1 MTRTPFLTVIATATL
16 IASSGLA
23 AAQSQSSNNPN
34 GNTSSFS
41 GSSSS
46 GANDSG
52 NPDSA
57 PVVCASRRC
66 MDQKAAMAG
75 SHAYVA
81 THVPNKQPRKPRRPI
96 PIKESERC
104 QDRWIQ
110 WPNGLVV
117 NERECFRPL
126 EFIR

>member
-1 MTRTPFLTVIATATL
+1 MIRTSILTVIATATL
-16 IASSGLA
+16 IASAGLA

-46 GANDSG
+46 GTNDSG

-57 PVVCASRRC
+57 PIICASRSC
-66 MDQKAAMAG
+66 MDRQAATSG
-75 SHAYVA
+75 PRTHVV
-81 THVPNKQPRKPRRPI
+81 THVPNREPRKPRKPI
-96 PIKESERC
+96 PIRESERC

-110 WPNGLVV
+110 WPNGLIV

-126 EFIR
+126 EFIH

>member
-1 MTRTPFLTVIATATL
+1 MSRTSFLTVLATAAL
-16 IASSGLA
+16 LASASLA
-23 AAQSQSSNNPN
+23 AAQSQGSNNQSSNNP
-34 GNTSSFS
+34 SA
-41 GSSSS
+41 SSSGPS

-57 PVVCASRRC
+57 PIVCASRSC
-66 MDQKAAMAG
+66 MDRQAAASG
-75 SHAYVA
+75 PYTHVV

-96 PIKESERC
+96 PLKESERC

-110 WPNGLVV
+110 WPNGLIV

>member
-1 MTRTPFLTVIATATL
+1 MIRPVFLSVIASAAL
-16 IASSGLA
+16 IASASLA
-23 AAQSQSSNNPN
+23 SAQTHSSNNQSS
-34 GNTSSFS
+34 NTSSFA

-46 GANDSG
+46 GANDGS

-57 PVVCASRRC
+57 PIICASRSC
-66 MDQKAAMAG
+66 MDQQAATSG
-75 SHAYVA
+75 PVTHVV
-81 THVPNKQPRKPRRPI
+81 THVPNREPRKPRKPI
-96 PIKESERC
+96 PVRESERC

>member
-1 MTRTPFLTVIATATL
+1 MIRPVFLSVIASAAL
-16 IASSGLA
+16 IASASLA
-23 AAQSQSSNNPN
+23 AAQTHSSNNQSS
-34 GNTSSFS
+34 NTSSFS
-41 GSSSS
+41 GSGPQ

-57 PVVCASRRC
+57 PIICASRSC
-66 MDQKAAMAG
+66 MDQQAATSG
-75 SHAYVA
+75 PRTHVV
-81 THVPNKQPRKPRRPI
+81 THVPNREPRKPRKPI
-96 PIKESERC
+96 PIRESERC

-110 WPNGLVV
+110 WPNGLIV

>member
-1 MTRTPFLTVIATATL
+1 MIRTVFLSVIASAAL
-16 IASSGLA
+16 IASASLA
-23 AAQSQSSNNPN
+23 AAQTHSSNNQSS
-34 GNTSSFS
+34 NTSSFS
-41 GSSSS
+41 GSGPQ

-52 NPDSA
+52 NPDSS
-57 PVVCASRRC
+57 PIICASRSC
-66 MDQKAAMAG
+66 MDRQAATSG
-75 SHAYVA
+75 PRTHVV
-81 THVPNKQPRKPRRPI
+81 THVPNREPRKPRKPI
-96 PIKESERC
+96 PMRESERC

>member
-1 MTRTPFLTVIATATL
+1 MIRPVFLSVIASAAL
-16 IASSGLA
+16 IASASLA
-23 AAQSQSSNNPN
+23 AAQTHSSNNQSS
-34 GNTSSFS
+34 NTSSFS
-41 GSSSS
+41 GSGPQ

-57 PVVCASRRC
+57 PIICASRSC
-66 MDQKAAMAG
+66 MDRQAATSG
-75 SHAYVA
+75 PRTHVV
-81 THVPNKQPRKPRRPI
+81 THVPNREPRKPRKPI
-96 PIKESERC
+96 PMRESERC